1 MRNNTGLL
9 AIVLFIAILLVCLLA
24 RGLTQTTY
32 NCRETREA
40 TQREREIE
48 QKKSEDYDRALKLLR
63 SGDYQ
68 EARKL
73 LEYLWDY
80 KDGKVLLA
88 YARARYRYTRTDYI
102 SYNAYGYL
110 DSIPTDYSGDLADE
124 IAAFRKEA
132 EPHRAEKKA
141 SYDAEMQRQ
150 EEERQ
155 KLEAYLKQLDEEA
168 RAEVS
173 KHSVP
178 YIGLLEWY
186 IDYTKLGRH
195 TIKIEKERTEN
206 GEKTKYTEYGWQN
219 KNGIFLF
226 KAIVSDGR
234 VAEVEDIAAILAGS
248 DWGQSSDP
256 YNASDYAH
264 VDDFYYDHRDDFFNY
279 QDAEDYYDAHH

>member
-9 AIVLFIAILLVCLLA
+9 AIVLVVAFLLVCLLA
-24 RGLTQTTY
+24 RGLVQTAY
-32 NCRETREA
+32 NCRKTRAATQQEREA
-40 TQREREIE
+40 ER
-48 QKKSEDYDRALKLLR
+48 KKSEDYDKAIDLLR
-63 SGDYQ
+63 NGDYQ
-68 EARKL
+68 VARKL

-80 KDGKVLLA
+80 KDGEVLLA
-88 YARARYRYTRTDYI
+88 YARARYRYTQADYT
-102 SYNAYGYL
+102 SYNAYRYL
-110 DSIPTDYSGDLADE
+110 DSIPSDYSGDMADE

-141 SYDAEMQRQ
+141 SYDAEMQKQ

-155 KLEAYLKQLDEEA
+155 KFEVYLQQKDEEA
-168 RAEVS
+168 RIEVS
-173 KHSVP
+173 KHLAP
-178 YIGLLEWY
+178 YIGLSERY

-195 TIKIEKERTEN
+195 TIKLEKERTES
-206 GEKTKYTEYGWQN
+206 GKKVKYTEYSWQN

-226 KAIVSDGR
+226 KATAADGR
-234 VAEVEDIAAILAGS
+234 VTKVEDIAAILADS

-279 QDAEDYYDAHH
+279 QDTEDYYAAHH

>member
-9 AIVLFIAILLVCLLA
+9 AIVLVIAFLLVCLLA
-24 RGLTQTTY
+24 RGLIWTVY

-40 TQREREIE
+40 TQRELEIE

-63 SGDYQ
+63 CGDYQ
-68 EARKL
+68 EARKQ

-80 KDGKVLLA
+80 KDGEVLLA
-88 YARARYRYTRTDYI
+88 YARAQYRYTQTDYT

-110 DSIPTDYSGDLADE
+110 DSIPEDYSGDMADE
-124 IAAFRKEA
+124 IAAFRKEIA
-132 EPHRAEKKA
+132 PHRAEKKA
-141 SYDAEMQRQ
+141 SYDAEMQRL
-150 EEERQ
+150 EEEQQ
-155 KLEAYLKQLDEEA
+155 KLEAYLKQLEKQA
-168 RAEVS
+168 RIDAG
-173 KHSVP
+173 KHSTP
-178 YIGLLEWY
+178 YIGLSERF

-206 GEKTKYTEYGWQN
+206 GEKVKYAEYGWQN

-226 KAIVSDGR
+226 KAIVSDGQ
-234 VAEVEDIAAILAGS
+234 VTKVEDIAAILSGS